1 MCQNPTNSFN
11 LAKSVKWDEI
21 SLGKSV
27 HFVRFSHLRISLNI
41 FIAGKSG
48 YILYSTGVHNSIMQ
62 QCRSSGSAEGAK
74 HFRGSLPACQV
85 MFWNL
90 RCTLIVMVRNIE
102 YCSR

>member
-1 MCQNPTNSFN
+1 MCLNPTNSFN

-27 HFVRFSHLRISLNI
+27 HFVSFSHLRISINI
-41 FIAGKSG
+41 FVAGKSG
-48 YILYSTGVHNSIMQ
+48 YILYSTGVLQ

-74 HFRGSLPACQV
+74 HFRGSLPARQV

-90 RCTLIVMVRNIE
+90 CCTLIVMVRNIE